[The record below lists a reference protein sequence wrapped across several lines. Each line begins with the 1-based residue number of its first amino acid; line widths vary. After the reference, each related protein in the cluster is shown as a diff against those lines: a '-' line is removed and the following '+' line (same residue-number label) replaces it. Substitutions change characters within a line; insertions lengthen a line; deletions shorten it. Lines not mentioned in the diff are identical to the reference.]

1 MYGAI
6 YHAVPRPD
14 PALLAGFEGV
24 STAALSDAM
33 GRHGAMRGD
42 IRPLYDDV
50 AMVGVALTVLCF
62 PGDNIMTHRALEMVR
77 PGDVLVIDAGD
88 ETSGCFGHR
97 SAMQARARGGVGV
110 VASGAVRDGADLRRD
125 RFAVFC
131 RGLSPRAPQKNTPG
145 SINVPI
151 HVGGVVICPGDIVVG
166 DADGV
171 VVVPLSI
178 AVSTLAKARAREQA
192 EQRPAVEA
200 AGELPPDPFGRT
212 PTVHDLLRG
221 RVVEHHGFKDWST
234 PGGKET

>member
-6 YHAVPRPD
+6 YHAAPRPD
-14 PALLAGFEGV
+14 AALLAAFEGV

-33 GRHGAMRGD
+33 GRHGAMGGD
-42 IRPLYDDV
+42 IRPLYDDI

-97 SAMQARARGGVGV
+97 SAMQARTRGGVGV
-110 VASGAVRDGADLRRD
+110 VASGAVRDAAELRRD
-125 RFAVFC
+125 RFPVFC
-131 RGLSPRAPQKNTPG
+131 RGVSPRAPQKHTPG

-151 HVGGVVICPGDIVVG
+151 HVGGVVICPGDLVIG

-178 AVSTLAKARAREQA
+178 AAAVLAKARAREWA
-192 EQRPAVEA
+192 EQRPAAEA

-212 PTVHDLLRG
+212 PTIHDLLRG
-221 RVVEHHGFKDWST
+221 KVVEHHDFKDWLV
-234 PGGKET
+234 GRAVE